1 MVENAIKKVTEQL
14 ERENNKAKEKI
25 HRAMYSDGKSKN

>member
-1 MVENAIKKVTEQL
+1 MVENAIKQVTEQL
-14 ERENNKAKEKI
+14 ERENNEAKKRI